1 MLDASCLPLIFRG
14 AASPR
19 RTRSGPLMPFTEPP
33 QCQALLG
40 SPWGTPQ
47 VHNRWRQAATA
58 AWPRCLLQE
67 GPGLLCAPLPSF
79 WFHTS
84 HMSTRPMWS
93 LLGGTCGPL
102 WDFLDEGSPTQQVR
116 TSGMVTPA
124 LVSIALHSI
133 DLCLVAALGNRSAPL
148 LDGDHDTGLIGAL
161 VLDLACS
168 TTC

>member
-1 MLDASCLPLIFRG
+1 
-14 AASPR
+14 
-19 RTRSGPLMPFTEPP
+19 
-33 QCQALLG
+33 
-40 SPWGTPQ
+40 
-47 VHNRWRQAATA
+47 
-58 AWPRCLLQE
+58 
-67 GPGLLCAPLPSF
+67 
-79 WFHTS
+79 
-84 HMSTRPMWS
+84 MSTRPMWS